1 MFACILRRMQRR
13 CLLVLAI
20 LALAAGLPARAGDRE
35 LANQLDRHLRESTKH
50 GFSGS
55 VLVARGGHVL
65 LNRGYAWA
73 DANHKRRATPETRYW
88 VASISKQFT
97 AAAILKLEE
106 EGKLSTS
113 NPMSKFLPGVPPD
126 KQAIT
131 LHQLLTH
138 TSGLAQNYAADG
150 ITGWEDAVK
159 AVCAQPLAGP
169 PGEEFRYANDNYNLL
184 AIIVQLVSRQSFE
197 DYLRQ
202 HLFLPAG
209 MEHSGFWGMVNRK
222 EEKGIASVKTQR
234 TGSVAGPNWGYRGA
248 IGVLSTTEDL
258 FHWQQAVFAGRILS
272 AASRDKL
279 LRGYL
284 PRGETEIA
292 YGWYRSRTARG
303 RLALW
308 TRGTEDFGHNA
319 VIKVYPEL
327 DLVVVIASNAGDLGD
342 KTQAASRVLSDEL
355 EAILEK

>member
-1 MFACILRRMQRR
+1 MQRR
-13 CLLVLAI
+13 LALILVL
-20 LALAAGLPARAGDRE
+20 LLAAIVLPAGSKTDDKE
-35 LANQLDRHLRESTKH
+35 LARQLDLHLQASTAR

-55 VLVARGGHVL
+55 VLVARGRRIL
-65 LNRGYAWA
+65 LNRGYGWA
-73 DANHKRRATPETRYW
+73 DSKHTRRATPDTRYW

-106 EGKLSTS
+106 DGRLSTS
-113 NPMSKFLPGVPPD
+113 DPIAKFLPGVPPD

-138 TSGLAQNYAADG
+138 TSGLAQNYAGDG
-150 ITGWEDAVK
+150 VTDLEGALK
-159 AVCAQPLAGP
+159 ALCAAPLAGP

-184 AIIVQLVSRQSFE
+184 AIIVQLVSGQSFE
-197 DYLRQ
+197 GYLRQ
-202 HLFLPAG
+202 RLFQPTGLKQ
-209 MEHSGFWGMVNRK
+209 SGFWGMVSVRDAK
-222 EEKGIASVKTQR
+222 KFASVRREPSGPIAQ
-234 TGSVAGPNWGYRGA
+234 PNWGFRGA
-248 IGVLSTTEDL
+248 VGAYSTAEDL
-258 FHWQQAVFAGRILS
+258 FRWQQALFAGRILS

-279 LRGYL
+279 LRSYL
-284 PRGETEIA
+284 QRGETEIA

-342 KTQAASRVLSDEL
+342 KTRAASRVLSDEL
-355 EAILEK
+355 EAIIENEW

>member
-1 MFACILRRMQRR
+1 MSFGPPR
-13 CLLVLAI
+13 CLLAALVVL
-20 LALAAGLPARAGDRE
+20 LAASALPGDSGANDRE
-35 LANQLDRHLRESTKH
+35 LANQLDRHLQGATTR

-55 VLVARGGHVL
+55 VLVARGGRIL
-65 LNRGYAWA
+65 LNRGYGWA
-73 DANHKRRATPETRYW
+73 DSKHSRRPAPDTRYW

-113 NPMSKFLPGVPPD
+113 DPMAKFLPGVPPD

-150 ITGWEDAVK
+150 ITDLEGAVT
-159 AVCAQPLAGP
+159 AVCAAPLAGP

-184 AIIVQLVSRQSFE
+184 AIIVQLVSGQSFE

-202 HLFLPAG
+202 RLFRPAG
-209 MEHSGFWGMVNRK
+209 LKQSGFWGMVSARDAK
-222 EEKGIASVKTQR
+222 KFASVQR
-234 TGSVAGPNWGYRGA
+234 EPSGPTAQPNWGFRGA
-248 IGVLSTTEDL
+248 VGAYSTAEDL
-258 FHWQQAVFAGRILS
+258 FRWQQALFAGGVLS

-279 LRGYL
+279 LRGYVQ
-284 PRGETEIA
+284 RGETEVA
-292 YGWYRSRTARG
+292 YGWYRSRTAHG

-327 DLVVVIASNAGDLGD
+327 DLVVVVASNAGDLGD

-355 EAILEK
+355 EAFLDKYK

>member
-1 MFACILRRMQRR
+1 MRRSLALILI
-13 CLLVLAI
+13 LLV
-20 LALAAGLPARAGDRE
+20 AAVALPAASTDDKE
-35 LANQLDRHLRESTKH
+35 LARQLDLHLQASTAR

-55 VLVARGGHVL
+55 VLVARGGRVL
-65 LNRGYAWA
+65 LSRGYGWA
-73 DANHKRRATPETRYW
+73 GSKHTRRPTPDTRYW

-97 AAAILKLEE
+97 TAAVLKLEE

-113 NPMSKFLPGVPPD
+113 DPMAKFLPGVPPD

-169 PGEEFRYANDNYNLL
+169 PGEDFRYANDNYNLL
-184 AIIVQLVSRQSFE
+184 AIIVQLVSGQSFE

-202 HLFLPAG
+202 RLFQPAG
-209 MEHSGFWGMVNRK
+209 LKQSGFWGMVSARDAK
-222 EEKGIASVKTQR
+222 KFASVQR
-234 TGSVAGPNWGYRGA
+234 EPSGPTAQPNWGFRGA
-248 IGVLSTTEDL
+248 VGAYSTTADL
-258 FHWQQAVFAGRILS
+258 FRWQQALFAGRVLN
-272 AASRDKL
+272 AAARDKL

-284 PRGETEIA
+284 QRGETEIA

-308 TRGTEDFGHNA
+308 TRGSEDFGHNA

-342 KTQAASRVLSDEL
+342 KTRAASRVLSDEL
-355 EAILEK
+355 EAIIDQ